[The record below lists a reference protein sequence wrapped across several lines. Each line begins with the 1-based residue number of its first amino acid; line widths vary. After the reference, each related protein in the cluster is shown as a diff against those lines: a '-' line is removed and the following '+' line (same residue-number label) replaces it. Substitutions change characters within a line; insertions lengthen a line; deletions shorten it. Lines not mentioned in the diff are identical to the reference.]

1 MSNKNKDDCTRI
13 IREKLT
19 NRRFIHS
26 LRVAEQAVTLAE
38 RFGADTQKAEIA
50 ALLHDISK
58 EENEQNQLKIIKEFG
73 IILSVAEK
81 KENKLLHAIAGAAYI
96 EHVLGVSDR
105 DILNAVRYHTTARPG
120 MSVLEKVLYLAD
132 FTSADRDFD
141 GLEPIKRAVEQG
153 MDCGMMEA
161 LSFSLRDLAQRRR
174 VIHPDTVDAY
184 NQFALCQ

>member
-1 MSNKNKDDCTRI
+1 
-13 IREKLT
+13 
-19 NRRFIHS
+19 
-26 LRVAEQAVTLAE
+26 VAEQAVTLAE